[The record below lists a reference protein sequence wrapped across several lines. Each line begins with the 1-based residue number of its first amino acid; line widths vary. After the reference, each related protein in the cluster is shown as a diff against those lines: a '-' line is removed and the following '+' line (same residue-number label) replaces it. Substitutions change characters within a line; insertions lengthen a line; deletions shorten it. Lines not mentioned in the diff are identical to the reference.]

1 MGSTTGVAGSV
12 ELHATEDRAT
22 RSTTSTNKQFDIMTY
37 SSIGYGSDDRYM
49 TPRHFMI
56 SVTGIWSEDTTDI
69 IDMNT

>member
-1 MGSTTGVAGSV
+1 
-12 ELHATEDRAT
+12 
-22 RSTTSTNKQFDIMTY
+22 MTY